1 MSYGYTVI
9 EQVPGG
15 SRVKLHGISQIV
27 YQIVSAVMLW
37 WSNYFR
43 TGLSWCGKCN
53 GLCWEEEGAYQA
65 VLDSC
70 WEPGTG
76 NVGQGAGGE
85 DLALLLGAKRLT
97 RFCLPAL

>member
-53 GLCWEEEGAYQA
+53 GLCWGEEELTKLYWIPAGSQ
-65 VLDSC
+65 VL
-70 WEPGTG
+70 GMLG
-76 NVGQGAGGE
+76 RVLGE
-85 DLALLLGAKRLT
+85 KT
-97 RFCLPAL
+97 